1 MGRAKRACPIRVG
14 ARDRQPPASNKL
26 ARDEGRIMK
35 RRAWIGIGFSGL
47 LARPLTAAAQQA
59 GKLARIGF
67 LSNLNPELLAA
78 SVEGFR
84 QGMRELGWVEGQNV
98 EVEYRWA
105 DGNLDRH
112 PALAAELVKLPVDV
126 IVTAGPQ
133 AVLAARQASSTIPIV
148 VALMPD
154 PVALGVAASLARPG
168 GNVTGMTNVFE
179 ELTPKQLQIFK
190 ETMPRAKRIDMLSDP
205 SLSTGVQAATEAAAR
220 ELGLKAQVFQIHDV
234 AEIDAALQEAKTERA
249 DGVHV
254 LPSPFFNR
262 QRRHIAELAARLGL
276 PTISEAR
283 EYVQDGG
290 LMSYGPSFP
299 GMYHRAA
306 SYVDRILK
314 GAKPGD
320 LPIEQP
326 TKFELVVNV
335 RVAKALGITIPR
347 GVLLRADEVIE

>member
-1 MGRAKRACPIRVG
+1 
-14 ARDRQPPASNKL
+14 
-26 ARDEGRIMK
+26 MK
-35 RRAWIGIGFSGL
+35 RRAWIGIGVCGL
-47 LARPLTAAAQQA
+47 LARPLAGAAQPA
-59 GKLARIGF
+59 GKKARIGF
-67 LSNLNPELLAA
+67 LSNLNPELLAP
-78 SVEGFR
+78 SVAAFR
-84 QGMRELGWVEGQNV
+84 QGMRELGWVEGQNI
-98 EVEYRWA
+98 EIEYRWA

-133 AVLAARQASSTIPIV
+133 AVLAAREATGTIPIV

-154 PVALGVAASLARPG
+154 PVALGVAATLAKPG
-168 GNVTGMTNVFE
+168 GNLTGLTNIFE

-205 SLSTGVQAATEAAAR
+205 SLATAVQAVTEAAASA
-220 ELGLKAQVFQIHDV
+220 LALKAQVFQIHDV
-234 AEIDAALQEAKTERA
+234 AELDAAIQAAKAERA
-249 DGVHV
+249 DGLHV

-262 QRRHIAELAARLGL
+262 HRRHIAEAATRLAL

-299 GMYHRAA
+299 GMYHQAA

-320 LPIEQP
+320 LPIQRP
-326 TKFELVVNV
+326 TKFELVVNL
-335 RVAKALGITIPR
+335 RTAKALGIAIPQ
-347 GVLLRADEVIE
+347 GVLLRADELIQ